1 MLPDHAP
8 NRGGNL
14 TPCFRQFFSGPL
26 KQFER
31 TETFTTIRGKNL
43 TRLKNADIIDAI
55 GEVVTQHT
63 PTLELISGELFS
75 GALVRWTPRLPRL
88 QTLELWD
95 GKPLEDELVHASL
108 HEHCPQF
115 NSLMIYTWISKQSD
129 HKFAKFLGAVRP
141 NSLRQL
147 HTISDIRAGAE
158 TFLALNQ
165 HGESLEDLRLC
176 ISNDSAPFLNLL
188 GGCTSLKYLRIEDY
202 VGQVDLEATQNDV
215 FLEVIDWLRKCKN
228 LQHLVFPRLQSGA
241 AIATPVLLE
250 HDIRLTHLEMDNYTL
265 KDHKTF
271 HQALVHQQSSL
282 KYLSLSGETDGM
294 FRDDLDTLVNSLKQ
308 LHELRDLKLLLP
320 EILKDEHLIT
330 IISSLTLLEDLYVS
344 GLELNDA
351 FLDSVASLPNLRS
364 VTLSGISKFT
374 LDALLDFV
382 ARLGP
387 GNAGIRVTIDMADPD
402 TMLPEESVSV
412 VRDCLVEK
420 TGGMLEYMALR
431 GTKHIEVDAEQ
442 KRKLTICCADPNVS
456 EFEGDSD

>member
-1 MLPDHAP
+1 
-8 NRGGNL
+8 
-14 TPCFRQFFSGPL
+14 
-26 KQFER
+26 
-31 TETFTTIRGKNL
+31 
-43 TRLKNADIIDAI
+43 
-55 GEVVTQHT
+55 
-63 PTLELISGELFS
+63 
-75 GALVRWTPRLPRL
+75 
-88 QTLELWD
+88 
-95 GKPLEDELVHASL
+95 
-108 HEHCPQF
+108 
-115 NSLMIYTWISKQSD
+115 
-129 HKFAKFLGAVRP
+129 
-141 NSLRQL
+141 
-147 HTISDIRAGAE
+147 
-158 TFLALNQ
+158 
-165 HGESLEDLRLC
+165 
-176 ISNDSAPFLNLL
+176 
-188 GGCTSLKYLRIEDY
+188 
-202 VGQVDLEATQNDV
+202 
-215 FLEVIDWLRKCKN
+215 
-228 LQHLVFPRLQSGA
+228 
-241 AIATPVLLE
+241 
-250 HDIRLTHLEMDNYTL
+250 
-265 KDHKTF
+265 
-271 HQALVHQQSSL
+271 
-282 KYLSLSGETDGM
+282 
-294 FRDDLDTLVNSLKQ
+294 LKQ